1 MTDNARVIRD
11 LLVGLPMPIV
21 LIGKDSR
28 IIFANEAATREFRL
42 DENRLFGIFFRQPDL
57 VKAIDRALNN
67 EKSEPETIVLRRG
80 QLDASFAVS
89 IRRIGL
95 GALCAFEDITS
106 LERADQ
112 MRRDFVAN
120 VSHELRTPLTSL
132 LGFIETLR
140 GAARDDPAAR
150 DRFLGIMVKEAE
162 RMNRLVGDLLQLSK
176 VESEERNRPL
186 SEVDLAAL
194 IRNASETLRPIAEAA
209 HVKILTNGIDHTCK
223 VFAAPDQMT
232 QVFTNLIENA
242 IKYGSPAGSAVTVN
256 LEQEMGPRGQQVR
269 ICVADTGQGIEEQ
282 HIPRLTERFYRVDE
296 HRSRQMGGTGLGL
309 AIVKHIVSK
318 HRGRLVIESERGK
331 GSKFTVILPLE

>member
-1 MTDNARVIRD
+1 
-11 LLVGLPMPIV
+11 MPIV
-21 LIGKDSR
+21 LIGKDDR
-28 IIFANEAATREFRL
+28 IVFANEAAIREFRVE
-42 DENRLFGIFFRQPDL
+42 ENRLFGIFFRQPDL
-57 VKAIDRALNN
+57 VKAIDRALH
-67 EKSEPETIVLRRG
+67 SEHAEPDAIVLRRG

-89 IRRIGL
+89 IRRIEL

-176 VESEERNRPL
+176 VESEERNRPV
-186 SEVDLAAL
+186 SEVDLAVL
-194 IRNASETLRPIAEAA
+194 IRNASETLRPIADAA
-209 HVKILTNGIDHTCK
+209 QVKIVTNGIDSPCK

-242 IKYGSPAGSAVTVN
+242 IKYGSPAGADVTVN
-256 LEQEMGPRGQQVR
+256 LEVEMGPRGQQVR
-269 ICVADTGQGIEEQ
+269 ICVADTGQGIDEQ

-331 GSKFTVILPLE
+331 GSKFSVILPLE